1 MTTRKTG
8 LIAVTLREDD
18 ELVSIRET
26 DGESSVIIVTA
37 QGKSITFD
45 ERDVRPMGRAAAG
58 VKAIELDEGD
68 SVVGM
73 ELAVPG
79 TEILVVTENGF
90 GKRSPIGEYRVQTR
104 GGKGILTYDRNK
116 MDRTG
121 LLIGAMTVTEEDQL
135 FLINSDGIIIRINA
149 SDVSVLGRSTQG
161 VRIMKVDEG
170 SQIVAMA
177 KAFISEDE
185 DEEAEDGEEAEGFE
199 EPADMPEESGSGAQK

>member
-1 MTTRKTG
+1 TRKTG

-79 TEILVVTENGF
+79 TEILVVTESGF

-104 GGKGILTYDRNK
+104 GGKGILTYDRSK

-185 DEEAEDGEEAEGFE
+185 DEDEDDEEAEGFE